1 MHGTLA
7 RQLNVIPR
15 AAGFLEGCDP
25 AGVADARLG
34 ILCHHA
40 RASMRLATGLALAAL
55 VAVPARAEADLLSY
69 ALGQAG
75 DSSGG
80 APPPPQ
86 DPDLIAWAGP
96 AAPITLPDLLQHAV
110 RNAPSLASARLD
122 IAIAEAQI
130 EQTYARDDWHIRA
143 QLLVNS
149 SQGYISGITINRATT
164 VSLTGD
170 VFRTFSTGGT
180 LSFHA
185 STEFSRNPSF
195 TMPSAPSIDNWADD
209 LSVGFTQPLLRGR
222 GAWLWNAQERR
233 ATLSRDAVV
242 LSRRLA
248 AINAVQT
255 VVSAYWDLVLAERQ
269 VAITQQSLDLAK
281 ERLRITTLGNEGGKI
296 PRSEIPAV
304 QQIIATREEDVLS
317 GELLV
322 LDRSIALRRATGMPI
337 GAGSLGLR
345 VPTDLVE
352 LAVKGDIG
360 DLTERAYQASPELAQ
375 LAAND
380 KVTAL
385 DIEITENGL
394 LPRLDAALSL
404 GPSGQD
410 EKFGTALK
418 NTVTFKS
425 LAVQGSLTFE
435 HQIGQEDVRGQAR
448 ALREQRKKLEVTAFD
463 LRAQIAQTMARAVAQ
478 REVARR
484 RVTLSQRAIELANE
498 NIKIETDRFNLGKST
513 NFDVLNRLEEL
524 RQAELRKTSALID
537 WHKAEAVVQ
546 ALTGDI
552 LPAYGVTVQ

>member
-1 MHGTLA
+1 
-7 RQLNVIPR
+7 
-15 AAGFLEGCDP
+15 
-25 AGVADARLG
+25 
-34 ILCHHA
+34 
-40 RASMRLATGLALAAL
+40 MRLRTGLALAAL
-55 VAVPARAEADLLSY
+55 LATPATAQADLLSY

-80 APPPPQ
+80 APPPPPQ
-86 DPDLIAWAGP
+86 DPDLTAWAGP
-96 AAPITLPDLLQHAV
+96 AAPITLPDLLQHSV
-110 RNAPSLASARLD
+110 RNAPALASARLD

-130 EQTYARDDWHIRA
+130 ERTYARDDWHIRA
-143 QLLVNS
+143 ELAVRS

-180 LSFHA
+180 LNFHGG
-185 STEFSRNPSF
+185 SQFSRNPDF
-195 TMPSAPSIDNWADD
+195 VTMESKNNWADD
-209 LSVGFTQPLLRGR
+209 VSVGFTQPLFRGR
-222 GAWLWNAQERR
+222 GSWLWDSQERR
-233 ATLSRDAVV
+233 ATLSRDAAV
-242 LSRRLA
+242 LARRLA
-248 AINAVQT
+248 AIQTVQT

-269 VAITQQSLDLAK
+269 VAITLQSLDLAK

-337 GAGSLGLR
+337 GAGALGLR

-352 LAVKGDIG
+352 LAVQGDIG
-360 DLTERAYQASPELAQ
+360 DLTERAYQASPELAE

-380 KVTAL
+380 KITAL
-385 DIEITENGL
+385 DIEVTENGL

-410 EKFGTALK
+410 ASFGTALK
-418 NTVTFKS
+418 NMATFKS
-425 LAVQGSLTFE
+425 IAVQGSLTFE

-448 ALREQRKKLEVTAFD
+448 ALREQRKKLEVNAFD
-463 LRAQIAQTMARAVAQ
+463 VRAQIAQTMARAVSQ

-484 RVTLSQRAIELANE
+484 RVTLSQKAIELANE